1 LQGSLACQSASHCQ
15 STTAS
20 PTNVSHPITKA
31 QAQTASLA
39 RELARLASDTS
50 QLLTCLR
57 SKLAQSINAAQTK
70 LAVSGPLQ
78 AWSPVVDG
86 TVVWEKPSVALRSG
100 HFNKVE
106 LLLGSS
112 IEAGLISRAKNIE
125 KNFEQLRGRTDS
137 KTAFHAALYNVFSRA
152 LENAT
157 RDLFIICPAVDMAEF
172 CSANTRS
179 SVHIY
184 HLPEDAAY
192 NRSFT
197 KRFSIHLSSAFHCHP
212 NQPLAASRTSFSKF
226 LPPWHQF
233 MSHPGG
239 RGYKQLS
246 FTLNNRRTS
255 RVLIILSASF
265 QMLQQACVP
274 LIEGYSEMLV
284 ITLFLEII
292 RSLSPLSRLYCSS
305 CLDTF

>member
-1 LQGSLACQSASHCQ
+1 M
-15 STTAS
+15 STA
-20 PTNVSHPITKA
+20 KA

-137 KTAFHAALYNVFSRA
+137 KTAFHAALSNSLGGDDA
-152 LENAT
+152 NA
-157 RDLFIICPAVDMAEF
+157 FMKE
-172 CSANTRS
+172 
-179 SVHIY
+179 
-184 HLPEDAAY
+184 AATWFY
-192 NRSFT
+192 S
-197 KRFSIHLSSAFHCHP
+197 
-212 NQPLAASRTSFSKF
+212 
-226 LPPWHQF
+226 
-233 MSHPGG
+233 
-239 RGYKQLS
+239 
-246 FTLNNRRTS
+246 
-255 RVLIILSASF
+255 
-265 QMLQQACVP
+265 LQH
-274 LIEGYSEMLV
+274 
-284 ITLFLEII
+284 
-292 RSLSPLSRLYCSS
+292 SP
-305 CLDTF
+305 TP